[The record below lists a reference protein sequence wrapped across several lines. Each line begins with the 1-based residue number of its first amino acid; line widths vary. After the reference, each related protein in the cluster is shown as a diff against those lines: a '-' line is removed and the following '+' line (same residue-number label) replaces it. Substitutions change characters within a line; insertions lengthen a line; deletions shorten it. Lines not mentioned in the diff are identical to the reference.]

1 MVINSTKTL
10 INFLKR
16 KMIVMTAQILNEA
29 NFNDEIKEGVT
40 LVDFWATWCPPCKMQ
55 GPIVEQLADDYAG
68 KATIA
73 KVDVDQNQNLAAQF
87 GIQAIPTLLI
97 MKDGQLQEQLVGL
110 QRKEV
115 LAAKLDATLA

>member
-1 MVINSTKTL
+1 
-10 INFLKR
+10 LKR
-16 KMIVMTAQILNEA
+16 KAIVMTAQILNEA

-68 KATIA
+68 KAKIA

-110 QRKEV
+110 QRKEA
-115 LAAKLDATLA
+115 LATKLDATLA

>member
-1 MVINSTKTL
+1 MGINSTKSL
-10 INFLKR
+10 NNLDKKAIR
-16 KMIVMTAQILNEA
+16 MAAQILNEA

-68 KATIA
+68 KAKIA
-73 KVDVDQNQNLAAQF
+73 KVDVDQNPSLAAQF

-110 QRKEV
+110 QRKGA
-115 LAAKLDATLA
+115 LATKLDAILA

>member
-1 MVINSTKTL
+1 MGINSTKSL
-10 INFLKR
+10 NNLDKKAIR
-16 KMIVMTAQILNEA
+16 MAAQILNEA

-68 KATIA
+68 KAKIA
-73 KVDVDQNQNLAAQF
+73 KVDVDQNPSLAAQF

-110 QRKEV
+110 QRKEA
-115 LAAKLDATLA
+115 LATKLDAILA

>member
-1 MVINSTKTL
+1 MA
-10 INFLKR
+10 
-16 KMIVMTAQILNEA
+16 AQILNEA

-68 KATIA
+68 KAKIA
-73 KVDVDQNQNLAAQF
+73 KVDVDQNPSLAAQF

-110 QRKEV
+110 QRKEA
-115 LAAKLDATLA
+115 LATKLDAILA

>member
-1 MVINSTKTL
+1 
-10 INFLKR
+10 
-16 KMIVMTAQILNEA
+16 MTAQILNEA
-29 NFNDEIKEGVT
+29 NFNDEIKAGVT

-68 KATIA
+68 KAKIA

-115 LAAKLDATLA
+115 LATKLDATLA